1 MILQKRAVKDIEYTR
16 IFRSIIDHGQTDVA
30 LLFGSLQNF
39 ANQELQAQE
48 DNKVSKMDVEP
59 IYIKI
64 LYDSFKKNDDKERYL
79 REQFDAENTELL
91 EILAGHL
98 GYLDMEALR
107 SQVT

>member
-1 MILQKRAVKDIEYTR
+1 
-16 IFRSIIDHGQTDVA
+16 
-30 LLFGSLQNF
+30 
-39 ANQELQAQE
+39 
-48 DNKVSKMDVEP
+48 MDVEP